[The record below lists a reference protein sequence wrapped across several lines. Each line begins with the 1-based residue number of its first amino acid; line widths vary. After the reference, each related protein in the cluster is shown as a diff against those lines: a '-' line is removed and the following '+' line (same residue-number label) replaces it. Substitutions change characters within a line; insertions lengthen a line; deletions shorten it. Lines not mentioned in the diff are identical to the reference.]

1 MSRTKTGAERR
12 RRAPSIRRRLAFLV
26 LASVVPA
33 GLLAAVLLGY
43 EHRRD
48 REWLEDDTIATTR
61 VMMHAIDR
69 ELVGITVAAQVLSTS
84 RRAQTGDLTAFYLQ
98 AQEVV
103 AKGIGDTVVLSD
115 ASGRQVMNTLRP
127 LGEALPLHGNP
138 EQLRAVFASGRPVVS
153 NVYVGGVLRRP
164 VMNVTVPVFRDD
176 RVVYALSI
184 GILPERF
191 RAILSEQELPPGW
204 IGAVFDT
211 TGTVVARTHDHER
224 FVGGKGA
231 PELVRRM
238 AGEPEGALEAIT
250 LEGIPVVFLFSRS
263 PASAW
268 SVALSIPRASIAGPL
283 WRRSAVVALAVAAVL
298 SVGLALAWVI
308 GGSIARSIGALSEPA
323 AQIGRRE
330 RIEVPPLGLREAD
343 ELGEALA
350 RASRMIAA
358 AEHRAQH
365 DPLTGLPNVALFRE
379 VAAHQAELCKRTQ
392 APFSI
397 LFIDLDGFKSVND
410 AYGHDVGDELLR
422 AVAARLKSTLRASD
436 LAARVGGDEFAVLL
450 EGAGGEAATAAAAK
464 LAEVLSAPYE
474 AGAGSLKISASI
486 GVASRPESGTSAEE
500 LLRNADDAMYR
511 MKTRSGRERP
521 ARRVALA

>member
-43 EHRRD
+43 EHRHD
-48 REWLEDDTIATTR
+48 RERLEADTIATAR
-61 VMMHAIDR
+61 VMVNAIDR

-84 RRAQTGDLTAFYLQ
+84 RRAQAGDLAAFYPQ

-103 AKGIGDTVVLSD
+103 AKGIGANVVLSD

-184 GILPERF
+184 GVLPERF
-191 RAILSEQELPPGW
+191 RAILSEQKLPPGW
-204 IGAVFDT
+204 SGAAFDM
-211 TGTVVARTHDHER
+211 TGTVVARTHEHER

-238 AGEPEGALEAIT
+238 AEEPEGALEAIT

-263 PASAW
+263 PATGW
-268 SVALSIPRASIAGPL
+268 SVALSIPRATIAGPL

-298 SVGLALAWVI
+298 SLGLALAWAI
-308 GGSIARSIGALSEPA
+308 GGSIARSIQALSEPA

-343 ELGEALA
+343 ELGEALV

-365 DPLTGLPNVALFRE
+365 DPLTDLANVALFRE
-379 VAAHQAELCKRTQ
+379 VAAHQAELCQEDAGAVFDPVHRPGRLQVGERRLRPRGRRRAAVRSRRPAEERAARLGSRRARGGRRVRGVARGSRRRSRGRRGGQ
-392 APFSI
+392 ARRG
-397 LFIDLDGFKSVND
+397 L
-410 AYGHDVGDELLR
+410 VGPLRGRRRQPEDFGEHRRRELPRVRHERGR
-422 AVAARLKSTLRASD
+422 AVAQRRRCD
-436 LAARVGGDEFAVLL
+436 VPDE
-450 EGAGGEAATAAAAK
+450 
-464 LAEVLSAPYE
+464 
-474 AGAGSLKISASI
+474 
-486 GVASRPESGTSAEE
+486 
-500 LLRNADDAMYR
+500 D
-511 MKTRSGRERP
+511 
-521 ARRVALA
+521 